1 MSTRRRWHLSALAA
15 VAALVVAGCGGGT
28 TDSPLATR
36 VVAFG
41 DSLTDIGTYTPATS
55 VNGPGTGAP
64 YFGGKFTTNSHT
76 GYTVASNTSTANIW
90 VEWIAARLGVPI
102 TPAMAGFG
110 PDTPTTRVRCPA
122 SLTNPALAGSCTGYA
137 QGGSRVSN
145 PAGIGNP
152 NGTGLNGATPTPIT
166 LPMTTQVADHLT
178 RFTNFGSDDIVFVFG
193 GNNDVFVQ
201 LQAAGTIGPAAATA
215 NVQTAAT
222 ELANLVRNQ
231 ILANG
236 ARRVAVMTLPDAS
249 TAPQF
254 LAADAQTRALVS
266 GLSAAFNTTL
276 LTALD
281 GANVRII
288 DVRTL
293 NAAVQAS
300 HATYGLTNVTTPACA
315 ATAWNPAPAT
325 SLLCNAAPAALFA
338 AGGAPNRNGLAAG
351 ASASTWL
358 FADGVH
364 PTTGGHRILAD
375 QVWNALKD
383 FGWVPDNL

>member
-15 VAALVVAGCGGGT
+15 FAALVVAGCGGGS

-41 DSLTDIGTYTPATS
+41 DSLTDIGAYTPATS

-64 YFGGKFTTNSHT
+64 YFGGKFTTNTHT
-76 GYTVASNTSTANIW
+76 GYTVASNTSTANVW
-90 VEWIAARLGVPI
+90 VEWIAARLGVAI
-102 TPAMAGFG
+102 TPAMVGFG
-110 PDTPTTRVRCPA
+110 PDTPSTRVRCVA
-122 SLTNPALAGSCTGYA
+122 ALTNPALAGSCTGYA

-152 NGTGLNGATPTPIT
+152 SGTGVNGGAPSPMT
-166 LPMTTQVADHLT
+166 LPMTTQVSEHLT
-178 RFTNFGSDDIVFVFG
+178 RFGSFGKDDIVFVFG

-201 LQAAGTIGPAAATA
+201 LSAAGTIGPAAATA
-215 NVQTAAT
+215 NVQAAAT
-222 ELANLVRNQ
+222 ELATLVRDQ

-236 ARRVAVMTLPDAS
+236 AKRVVVMTLPDAS
-249 TAPQF
+249 TAPGF
-254 LAADAQTRALVS
+254 LGADAQTRAFLS
-266 GLSAAFNTTL
+266 SLSAAFNSTL
-276 LTALD
+276 LAALS
-281 GANVRII
+281 GADVRII
-288 DVRTL
+288 DTRAL

-300 HATYGLTNVTTPACA
+300 PASYGLTNVTTPACG
-315 ATAWNPAPAT
+315 TPAWNPSGT
-325 SLLCNAAPAALFA
+325 SLLCNAAPSALFA
-338 AGGAPNRNGLAAG
+338 ASGAPDRSSLVTG

-375 QVWNALKD
+375 QVWSALKD

>member
-1 MSTRRRWHLSALAA
+1 MTTRRRWHLSALAA
-15 VAALVVAGCGGGT
+15 IAALVVAGCGGGT

-36 VVAFG
+36 VIAFG
-41 DSLTDIGTYTPATS
+41 DSLTDIGAYTPATS

-64 YFGGKFTTNSHT
+64 YFGGKFTTNTHT
-76 GYTVASNTSTANIW
+76 GYTTTSNTSTANIW

-110 PDTPTTRVRCPA
+110 PDTPQTRVRCPA
-122 SLTNPALAGSCTGYA
+122 ALTNAALAGSCTGYA

-152 NGTGLNGATPTPIT
+152 TGTGLNGSTPTPMT

-178 RFTNFGSDDIVFVFG
+178 RFSSFGSGDIVFVFG

-201 LQAAGTIGPAAATA
+201 LSAAATIGPTAAVA
-215 NVQTAAT
+215 NMQTAAT

-231 ILANG
+231 IIANG
-236 ARRVAVMTLPDAS
+236 ASRVAVMTLPDAA

-254 LAADAQTRALVS
+254 SSADAQTRALVTQ
-266 GLSAAFNTTL
+266 LSAAFNATL
-276 LTALD
+276 LAALD
-281 GANVRII
+281 GSGARII
-288 DVRTL
+288 DVRALT
-293 NAAVQAS
+293 AATQANP
-300 HATYGLTNVTTPACA
+300 AAYGLTNVTTPACG
-315 ATAWNPAPAT
+315 TPAWNPSGT
-325 SLLCNAAPAALFA
+325 SLLCNAAPAALFTA
-338 AGGAPNRNGLAAG
+338 SGAPNRNGLAAG

-364 PTTGGHRILAD
+364 PTTGGHRVLAD
-375 QVWNALKD
+375 QVWTAIKD
-383 FGWVPDNL
+383 FGWAPDNL